1 MSASLKAEEKTA
13 ILDKCKEISASLKA
27 AGLRVELDDRDNYTA
42 GWKYN
47 HWELKG
53 ESRLMQSHRAYDIV
67 FRRATA
73 H

>member
-1 MSASLKAEEKTA
+1 MIVPSGLSASIKAEEKTA

-53 ESRLMQSHRAYDIV
+53 KLAWYSSLV
-67 FRRATA
+67 FGPVV
-73 H
+73 